1 MKIRVF
7 VRLWRCSLCGSRP
20 HHLHMQITQGRPSV
34 SNIMKYLKS
43 EAVSDVSHCSSG
55 SQPAFC
61 LIMFAHFNLAI
72 LTVLLIL
79 HDQGKITDR
88 LYYVIHEEICFASVQ
103 Q

>member
-43 EAVSDVSHCSSG
+43 EAVSDVFHCSSG

-88 LYYVIHEEICFASVQ
+88 CIILCNS
-103 Q
+103 